1 MENKNNL
8 PQFIIDNIEANKT
21 SLLKEP
27 SICPDEQL
35 LKLMNARFISICTNF
50 NDNILAHTPKEVFN
64 KLSRLIQI
72 CQAKERNI
80 RPQLE
85 KLCYNTLVELFDIP
99 EDSVDFILKIDEKIS
114 MDKIFQI
121 TPKTG
126 NSEETYNE
134 YADIENDSKE
144 LQKRRILNIII
155 TGAAMDL
162 ANKAMKKALSETF
175 ELDEELPHL
184 YSKIM
189 KINEYLNFVSNIKIT
204 DDNPQQ
210 AGFENLTLGTSLK
223 APVLEAHGLIFPILL
238 QESIRGLLEL
248 CISNGLPDDE
258 NLAIKIID
266 KADALMYSVWDE
278 RIGPEIWNFI
288 CKSGGNDMPTKIVP
302 YILSNMST
310 LPADDFIAYARETFC
325 RTEKGKHMNAILYDE
340 TRHEND
346 YGDIENRLM
355 KKQNDFDVIEDE
367 YFLDDEL

>member
-189 KINEYLNFVSNIKIT
+189 KINEYLNFEI
-204 DDNPQQ
+204 
-210 AGFENLTLGTSLK
+210 GR
-223 APVLEAHGLIFPILL
+223 AH
-238 QESIRGLLEL
+238 
-248 CISNGLPDDE
+248 
-258 NLAIKIID
+258 
-266 KADALMYSVWDE
+266 V
-278 RIGPEIWNFI
+278 
-288 CKSGGNDMPTKIVP
+288 
-302 YILSNMST
+302 
-310 LPADDFIAYARETFC
+310 
-325 RTEKGKHMNAILYDE
+325 
-340 TRHEND
+340 
-346 YGDIENRLM
+346 
-355 KKQNDFDVIEDE
+355 
-367 YFLDDEL
+367 